1 MSYRVGYGSGPAR
14 RQALKPLMQLRR
26 DVAPYLG
33 LENDA
38 APSSEDELSPV
49 STARPL
55 SVWLEDPELLRRP
68 VILIPHLA
76 VEGRVSLLSGR
87 EKIGKSTLAA
97 GAVADASRGDAVL
110 GMPLLDSVRTLWYA
124 LDEHVSDAVRRFQML
139 GANVERIAINDRPRS
154 QSDLLTALEIDFQ
167 RFPVLDLV
175 VLDNLS
181 RVLAFSG
188 IDPNSSREVE
198 PVIAKLVDFFHRQNK
213 AALFLYHTGKGGREY
228 RGSTAIGATVDEVLT
243 LRKRGQS
250 DEDDFV
256 EDDSDDG
263 RRLLV
268 QDGRN
273 LRGRV
278 QITFKDGVYRPY
290 EETAEPREKILEALR
305 DHGSVNG
312 RAELTKLAGVR
323 KQTGLKVIGELIG
336 SGAIIESG
344 RYLRVGSAGSAQFL
358 EGGTTEEPRREPGSD
373 SGSHSGRVGVTETGT
388 GPETRVLD
396 RSGKQMVQELRLT
409 QHGDRWI
416 DQGLR

>member
-1 MSYRVGYGSGPAR
+1 MKA
-14 RQALKPLMQLRR
+14 ALRPRPEEIAAAKRAIAM
-26 DVAPYLG
+26 
-33 LENDA
+33 LEQDSDDSREA
-38 APSSEDELSPV
+38 EIPV

-55 SVWLEDPELLRRP
+55 KAWLEDPELLRSP
-68 VILIPHLA
+68 GIVIPHLI

-97 GAVADASRGDAVL
+97 GALASASRGDAVL
-110 GMPLLDSVRTLWYA
+110 GAPLLKPVSAIWYA
-124 LDEHVSDAVRRFQML
+124 LDEHVADAVRRFQML
-139 GANVERIAINDRPRS
+139 GANADRIAINDQPRS
-154 QSDLLTALEIDFQ
+154 VSELLDALERDFA
-167 RFPVLDLV
+167 RFPFLDVAV
-175 VLDNLS
+175 VDTLS
-181 RVLAFSG
+181 RVLASSG

-198 PVIAKLVDFFHRQNK
+198 PVIAQLVDFFHRRNK
-213 AALFLYHTGKGGREY
+213 GALLAYHTGKGGKEY

-278 QITFKDGVYRPY
+278 QLTFRDGVYRLF
-290 EETAEPREKILEALR
+290 EETAAPRDKVLEVLR

-312 RAELTKLAGVR
+312 RAELARLAGVR
-323 KQTGLKVIGELIG
+323 KQTGLKIIGELIG

-344 RYLRVGSAGSAQFL
+344 RYLKVGSASSPQFP
-358 EGGTTEEPRREPGSD
+358 EQGTAMEPAREPQSD
-373 SGSHSGRVGVTETGT
+373 VSSHSRNPHPAETGT
-388 GPETRVLD
+388 DARATRIENGVRQVL
-396 RSGKQMVQELRLT
+396 RPT
-409 QHGDRWI
+409 AHGDRWFNAEVA
-416 DQGLR
+416 